1 MCLTECQSPGGNPKP
16 GKLHFANRDFLRILK
31 EGRQYDDL
39 TEVAKLFN
47 IHAAE

>member
-1 MCLTECQSPGGNPKP
+1 M
-16 GKLHFANRDFLRILK
+16 GKVHGATVVVLRILK

>member
-1 MCLTECQSPGGNPKP
+1 MMIMFCKIENITLWK
-16 GKLHFANRDFLRILK
+16 KKHFFVLRILK

-39 TEVAKLFN
+39 PEVAKLFN